1 MFTVLAFD
9 SINTRLE
16 AFKYIQ
22 EGKIKTKFIVDTRY
36 DDLECS
42 IYFIDTEDENQM
54 KYYEQSLLSDKAE
67 LDKVKAK
74 KLASIV
80 ELDKVNPKW
89 TSPRVRKY
97 WEDNLGFISECSDCR
112 HKLCPNGEGLLCG
125 NASCGSKQC
134 VDNLVKY
141 LNNNNSPVHSSVK
154 SIELDEADIKYLSGL
169 SDDNSCYHYNIID
182 IYKYASAFITCSI
195 RSLYNSKPKKF
206 THVEVTTTDMPT
218 SMVVM

>member
-42 IYFIDTEDENQM
+42 IYFVDTEDENQM

-67 LDKVKAK
+67 LDKAKAK
-74 KLASIV
+74 KIASIV

-89 TSPRVRKY
+89 THARVRKY
-97 WEDNLGFISECSDCR
+97 WNDNGGFISECSVCK
-112 HKLCPNGEGLLCG
+112 HKLCPNGRGTFCG
-125 NASCGSKQC
+125 NGSCGSKQC
-134 VDNLVKY
+134 VDDLVKY
-141 LNNNNSPVHSSVK
+141 LNDNNATVHPSVK
-154 SIELDEADIKYLSGL
+154 SIELDEADIKYLAGL
-169 SDDNSCYHYNIID
+169 PNDNSCYHYNIVD
-182 IYKYASAFITCSI
+182 IYKYASTFITCTI
-195 RSLYNSKPKKF
+195 RSLYNSRPKKF
-206 THVEVTTTDMPT
+206 THVEVSTESIPT